1 LALPA
6 RSPALRD
13 EGNALL
19 LSDFTRTSKNPQKPS
34 SPSYFPMK
42 GSSLFAFSCKDQK
55 GKGEYDDTEQ
65 KEEDD

>member
-19 LSDFTRTSKNPQKPS
+19 LSDFTRTSKNPQKTS
-34 SPSYFPMK
+34 SPSYFRMK
-42 GSSLFAFSCKDQK
+42 GSSLFAFSCEDQK
-55 GKGEYDDTEQ
+55 GKGEHDDTEQ

>member
-19 LSDFTRTSKNPQKPS
+19 LSNFTRTSKNPQKTSGPS
-34 SPSYFPMK
+34 CFRMK
-42 GSSLFAFSCKDQK
+42 GPSLFAFSCKDQK